1 MIHEIIFLLVLFLF
15 SSICLSIAVLISSN
29 MHKTKLEELTLYQ
42 IHVQSQIDETVPE
55 VLDLIIKE
63 SFNDYQLKSLIPLNE
78 GFINSD
84 REAEIRGEVIN
95 LVSSRISN
103 AALDKVSL
111 FYNVTNIA
119 DILADKIY
127 IAVMNYVINHNQPFN
142 D

>member
-63 SFNDYQLKSLIPLNE
+63 SFNDYQLK
-78 GFINSD
+78 
-84 REAEIRGEVIN
+84 
-95 LVSSRISN
+95 
-103 AALDKVSL
+103 
-111 FYNVTNIA
+111 
-119 DILADKIY
+119 
-127 IAVMNYVINHNQPFN
+127 
-142 D
+142 